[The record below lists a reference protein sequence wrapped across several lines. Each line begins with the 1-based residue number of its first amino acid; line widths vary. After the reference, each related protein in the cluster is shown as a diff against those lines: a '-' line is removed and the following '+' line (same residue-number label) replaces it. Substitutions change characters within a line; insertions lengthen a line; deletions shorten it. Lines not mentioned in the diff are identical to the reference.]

1 VYDFK
6 MALVCN
12 INARG
17 KRRRF
22 IIGILL
28 LLAAILVG
36 IWGWREGSE
45 IFGIFS
51 GVLALGG
58 GFSVFE
64 AAAGWCAVR
73 AMGFKTRV

>member
-1 VYDFK
+1 

-17 KRRRF
+17 KRTRL
-22 IIGILL
+22 IIGLLL
-28 LLAAILVG
+28 LLAAILAGIVG
-36 IWGWREGSE
+36 WWKGSPL
-45 IFGIFS
+45 FFIFS
-51 GVLALGG
+51 GILAVAG

>member
-1 VYDFK
+1 

-17 KRRRF
+17 KRTRL
-22 IIGILL
+22 IIGLLL
-28 LLAAILVG
+28 LLAAILAG
-36 IWGWREGSE
+36 IWGWWKGPA
-45 IFGIFS
+45 IFLIFAA
-51 GVLALGG
+51 VLALAG